1 MAEKQTSSLVQPSQS
16 RKHQLRQFP
25 IRDKCLCHVQDELG
39 TLTNFSEK
47 RWLRFQ
53 AYAKTRNDAKWAK
66 MKGYWEEGPKSKFNR
81 RCYQVYTDKVKVAR
95 AVEKQHHTLIEDPL
109 EDNNS
114 NDFTEPLPAKRV

>member
-81 RCYQVYTDKVKVAR
+81 RCYQVYTDKVKTAR
-95 AVEKQHHTLIEDPL
+95 TVEKQHHTLMMI
-109 EDNNS
+109 
-114 NDFTEPLPAKRV
+114 LPSLSQQNEFQGPRLMHLT